1 MNFLPKNKYLKWS
14 VISLLIISIGLFVYQ
29 INSYK
34 TSKTGMK
41 YRFIE
46 GGELK
51 EQLGPENY
59 CLVEFMIIGP
69 ENDTLQNCFHD
80 DTLKE
85 IPYPVEAHNE
95 LMEALQITKPGSTIE
110 VLISTDSLKQKISN
124 HYKIKLLPNNE
135 LAKFIIRVDKVL
147 NAQQYEAYVNAKKL
161 NRAIAENKI
170 IDEYCAKNEKD
181 GVWLL
186 DSFQSIKYRVKDT
199 KSGAFVSQTN
209 LMSMPPVLFH
219 ATIIEYDVVV
229 STLKGGLIYDSKLE
243 GRRYKAEQMANLNG
257 LKVLDFLPFFVNEGS
272 IGEFVTTSDHGFGAY
287 GRIGVPSYAPLYVK
301 ISNVKVIQ

>member
-14 VISLLIISIGLFVYQ
+14 VISLLIISVGLLIYQ
-29 INSYK
+29 FNSYK

-46 GGELK
+46 GGEFS

-69 ENDTLQNCFHD
+69 EKDTLQNCFHD

-85 IPYPVEAHNE
+85 IPYPVEARNE

-135 LAKFIIRVDKVL
+135 MAKFVIRVDKVL

-161 NRAIAENKI
+161 NRAIAENKL
-170 IDEYCAKNEKD
+170 IDEYCAKNEKA
-181 GVWLL
+181 GTWLL
-186 DSFQSIKYRVKDT
+186 DSFQSIKYRVKDE
-199 KSGAFVSQTN
+199 KSGEFVSQTN

-219 ATIIEYDVVV
+219 STIVEFDVVV

-243 GRRYKAEQMANLNG
+243 GRRYKTEQMANLNG
-257 LKVLDFLPFFVNEGS
+257 VKVLDFLPFFVNEGS
-272 IGEFVTTSDHGFGAY
+272 IGEFVTSSDHGFGAY

-301 ISNVKVIQ
+301 ISNVKIIQ